1 MSYYIQKTKSG
12 YKVINLSTQKV
23 ERSFYINNIYNFV
36 NDLLNDL
43 YIQHGVYDY
52 SSNMLIAPNK
62 KFKVFLNE
70 WVAINQLNNRHN
82 LNINLRQVKSYPT
95 LDEILS

>member
-23 ERSFYINNIYNFV
+23 ERSFSINNIYNVV
-36 NDLLNDL
+36 NALLNDL

-70 WVAINQLNNRHN
+70 WVAINKLNNRHN

>member
-1 MSYYIQKTKSG
+1 
-12 YKVINLSTQKV
+12 
-23 ERSFYINNIYNFV
+23 
-36 NDLLNDL
+36 
-43 YIQHGVYDY
+43 
-52 SSNMLIAPNK
+52 MLIAPNK